1 MRWYWYALLPILR
14 NTFVG
19 IMSVDAA
26 VRESAVAMGMTSGQ
40 MLRQVQLPLAA
51 PTILAGIPGSDGHH
65 HWDGNHRGG
74 DWRRRA
80 GSVHFPR
87 RGVCRYGADS
97 RRRGPGR
104 VDCAGRGWGIG
115 MGGTKIIAGV
125 ALGLAFLLAGCS
137 GSHAGGA
144 LRVGSKN
151 FTEQVV
157 LGEIIAQHLEHRLH
171 QKVERKLNLGGTL
184 LAHQA
189 LLAGEID
196 LYPEYT
202 GTALVAVLKE
212 PIQTDPGAVLGLVRA
227 EYSRRFHVA
236 WLDSLGINNGFA
248 ILVVSGDNKKL
259 ETLSNA
265 ARSPKPWALG
275 VGYEFEQARR
285 WAEGF
290 CSKLMHAALEGDI
303 KTMDLGLL
311 YQGA

>member
-1 MRWYWYALLPILR
+1 LL
-14 NTFVG
+14 T
-19 IMSVDAA
+19 
-26 VRESAVAMGMTSGQ
+26 
-40 MLRQVQLPLAA
+40 
-51 PTILAGIPGSDGHH
+51 
-65 HWDGNHRGG
+65 
-74 DWRRRA
+74 
-80 GSVHFPR
+80 
-87 RGVCRYGADS
+87 
-97 RRRGPGR
+97 
-104 VDCAGRGWGIG
+104 
-115 MGGTKIIAGV
+115 
-125 ALGLAFLLAGCS
+125 LLLTGCS
-137 GSHAGGA
+137 GSQSGGV

-212 PIQTDPGAVLGLVRA
+212 PVQTDPAAVLGLVRA
-227 EYSRRFHVA
+227 EYARRFHVA

-248 ILVVSGDNKKL
+248 MVVRGGDKKL

-265 ARSPKPWALG
+265 ARRPNPWALG
-275 VGYEFEQARR
+275 VGYEFEQRVD
-285 WAEGF
+285 GL
-290 CSKLMHAALEGDI
+290 KALQQTYALRSNGV

-311 YQGA
+311 YRALEDGQVDMIAANATDGLLSKLDVKALDDDKHAFPPYELCIAAREDRLNTVPGLRAALAELTGKFSDRKMQELNYQVDGRHRPVAEVAGEFLRNAEGLK